1 MWTPIVVTTV
11 IKGYLVVATVQYVD
25 LRLSVEWTPGGH
37 ASEAA
42 CDATAWW
49 MHIRLVILRSALELK
64 TQLFD
69 YPAGWL
75 SITIWVMSTSK
86 TRLME
91 SGLPEYD
98 IMVRATSSISSYK
111 KSSLI
116 DDIVE
121 YNNTF
126 TKSSNLN

>member
-1 MWTPIVVTTV
+1 
-11 IKGYLVVATVQYVD
+11 
-25 LRLSVEWTPGGH
+25 
-37 ASEAA
+37 
-42 CDATAWW
+42 
-49 MHIRLVILRSALELK
+49 MHIRLVIFRSALAPK

-69 YPAGWL
+69 NPAGWL
-75 SITIWVMSTSK
+75 SITIRVMSTSK
-86 TRLME
+86 TRLVE

-126 TKSSNLN
+126 TKTSNLN